1 MLVGIYIITIEYLK
15 LVLVLCGI
23 MNYKFKKSV
32 AALIVFLIT
41 IVLTLID
48 CIYDDAALISLIV
61 YINMISV
68 ALSVSGKKRF
78 LSSFLSFWGI
88 SCIDGLIFTV
98 VKMMF
103 QLSDSDTSLGT
114 VLYCVM
120 NSISLILFIVVAIL
134 MQKFYYKKRKEKNII
149 VSNVK
154 SLYMI
159 LLAVGLLTATFY
171 MAPFVIEGFADSDNI
186 RRMIGVSV
194 AITGILFLI
203 IGVLLLYNYSSKQH
217 YKNIAE
223 MNDRLLQMQKNYYQV
238 LLDKEVETRRFRHD
252 ISNHIICIDELMKNG
267 KYEQVT
273 EYLSDLRNM
282 SAELTNKYSTGNML
296 VNAILNDIA
305 GRYGKVELNWQ
316 GLIPNEMK
324 LSDTDICTIFS
335 NTLDNAFCAASA
347 CEKDGFVKV
356 KIINESGKTIVTI
369 ENNMK
374 NDIKEVDG
382 KFHTSKKDK
391 DNHGFGVM
399 NVKRCVEKCNG
410 LIDIEYTK
418 DIFRVKI
425 VLSNV

>member
-1 MLVGIYIITIEYLK
+1 
-15 LVLVLCGI
+15 
-23 MNYKFKKSV
+23 
-32 AALIVFLIT
+32 
-41 IVLTLID
+41 
-48 CIYDDAALISLIV
+48 
-61 YINMISV
+61 
-68 ALSVSGKKRF
+68 LSVFEKKRF
-78 LSSFLSFWGI
+78 LSSFMSYWGI
-88 SCIDGLIFTV
+88 ACIDCLILTV
-98 VKMMF
+98 VKLVF
-103 QLSDSDTSLGT
+103 HLSNGEASGNT
-114 VLYCVM
+114 VLYCVI
-120 NSISLILFIVVAIL
+120 NSISIFIFMAVSILL
-134 MQKFYYKKRKEKNII
+134 QKSYYKTHKGKNVI
-149 VSNVK
+149 VSDVK
-154 SLYMI
+154 SVYMI
-159 LLAVGLLTATFY
+159 LLSIGLLTATFY
-171 MAPFVIEGFADSDNI
+171 MAPYVSDGFPDSDEVK
-186 RRMIGVSV
+186 RMIGVSV

-203 IGVLLLYNYSSKQH
+203 IGGLLLYNYSSKQH

-267 KYEQVT
+267 KYEQAT
-273 EYLSDLRNM
+273 EYLSDIRNM
-282 SAELTNKYSTGNML
+282 SAELSNKYSTGNML
-296 VNAILNDIA
+296 VNAILSDIA

-347 CEKDGFVKV
+347 CEEDGFVKV

-382 KFHTSKKDK
+382 KLHTSKKDK
-391 DNHGFGVM
+391 GNHGFGVI

-410 LIDIEYTK
+410 MIDFEHTK

-425 VLSNV
+425 MLHNT